1 MKRALLGFVVGLAAL
16 YGGDYLTIR
25 VKIWKGT
32 APFGTVQIERYAAVH
47 EKNGK
52 TEFIFDQPETAT
64 CVHSVF
70 PHLGYAPCWYLNRH
84 AEKKTDI

>member
-25 VKIWKGT
+25 ARVWKGM

-52 TEFIFDQPETAT
+52 TEFIFDQPETGT
-64 CVHSVF
+64 CVHSIF